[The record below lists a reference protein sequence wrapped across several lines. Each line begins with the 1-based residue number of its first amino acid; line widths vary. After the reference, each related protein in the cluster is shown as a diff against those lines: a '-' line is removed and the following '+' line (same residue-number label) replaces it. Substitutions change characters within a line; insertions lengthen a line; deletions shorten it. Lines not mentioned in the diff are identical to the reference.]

1 MTKPFYTL
9 QEVNPHRYRVL
20 ADTGIREHVLCEIA
34 QYLPIEKWYLV
45 KESLNYELSE
55 DALKFIYE
63 SVKILNE
70 ANSV

>member
-9 QEVNPHRYRVL
+9 QEVNSHRYKVVT
-20 ADTGIREHVLCEIA
+20 DTGVSQHNLCEIA
-34 QYLPIEKWYLV
+34 QYEPINKWYLV

-63 SVKILNE
+63 SVKQLNG
-70 ANSV
+70 AV

>member
-9 QEVNPHRYRVL
+9 QEVNRHRYRVL

-34 QYLPIEKWYLV
+34 QYEPINTWYLV
-45 KESLNYELSE
+45 KERKWVNYELSE

-63 SVKILNE
+63 SVKQLNG
-70 ANSV
+70 AV

>member
-1 MTKPFYTL
+1 MKMTKPFYTL

-45 KESLNYELSE
+45 KERKWLT
-55 DALKFIYE
+55 I
-63 SVKILNE
+63 
-70 ANSV
+70 